1 MAGVRKMNV
10 SCDGNIV
17 TVDGVKD
24 FRLSQILE
32 CGQCFHFD
40 KLDDEVYE
48 VIAFG
53 RAVKMEQS
61 GGVLRIYGSSMEDSM
76 KEYGVLIW
84 IWTTITGSSRRVS

>member
-1 MAGVRKMNV
+1 MNV

-24 FRLSQILE
+24 FRLSQTA
-32 CGQCFHFD
+32 C
-40 KLDDEVYE
+40 
-48 VIAFG
+48 
-53 RAVKMEQS
+53 S
-61 GGVLRIYGSSMEDSM
+61 GYMVHPWKTM

>member
-1 MAGVRKMNV
+1 MNV

-48 VIAFG
+48 VSSIWQ
-53 RAVKMEQS
+53 AVKMEQS
-61 GGVLRIYGSSMEDSM
+61 GGVLRIYVHPWKTM

>member
-40 KLDDEVYE
+40 KLNDEVYE
-48 VIAFG
+48 VIAFWQGCEDGTVRRRAQDIWFIHG
-53 RAVKMEQS
+53 R
-61 GGVLRIYGSSMEDSM
+61 L
-76 KEYGVLIW
+76 
-84 IWTTITGSSRRVS
+84 